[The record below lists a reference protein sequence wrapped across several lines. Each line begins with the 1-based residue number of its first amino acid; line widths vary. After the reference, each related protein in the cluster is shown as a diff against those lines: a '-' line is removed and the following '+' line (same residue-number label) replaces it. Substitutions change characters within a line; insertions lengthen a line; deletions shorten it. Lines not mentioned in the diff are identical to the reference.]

1 MKLSL
6 ALISTLLTSS
16 LALSVKRQNDVPSCV
31 NGDVADSN
39 GGPYEGGRGQSRSD
53 LQRVLH
59 WNTAR
64 DRNCCV
70 QLLWKWL
77 KRVRKAFWGGL
88 VGNPLYQSI
97 T

>member
-39 GGPYEGGRGQSRSD
+39 GGPYEGVLRAAATDESTRPATASDTGSDKETFRSNR
-53 LQRVLH
+53 LAGEMV
-59 WNTAR
+59 
-64 DRNCCV
+64 
-70 QLLWKWL
+70 
-77 KRVRKAFWGGL
+77 
-88 VGNPLYQSI
+88 
-97 T
+97 

>member
-39 GGPYEGGRGQSRSD
+39 GGPYEGGM
-53 LQRVLH
+53 
-59 WNTAR
+59 
-64 DRNCCV
+64 
-70 QLLWKWL
+70 
-77 KRVRKAFWGGL
+77 
-88 VGNPLYQSI
+88 
-97 T
+97 